1 MEQKEGTKWGV
12 LIFVITVVVCAS
24 IIAYIAAPVH

>member
-1 MEQKEGTKWGV
+1 MEQKEGAKWGV